1 MIRRE
6 VATKMTGQT
15 AARDL
20 AEFIAKNYPGR
31 VVEVGVGHFPHVAQS
46 LLEMGLEVILT
57 DRRERILAGMRV
69 EKGDIFAPQREI
81 YQGAG
86 LIYSIRPPLEMQ
98 LVMGELA
105 AEVGAD
111 VVVRPLQDEIA
122 QLAGFGRRLV
132 NYREARF
139 YLFRK
144 KAIIHYSHPIKDH
157 RNAGRDTR

>member
-1 MIRRE
+1 MIRRD

-31 VVEVGVGHFPHVAQS
+31 VVEVGVGHFPHVAQRLS
-46 LLEMGLEVILT
+46 DMGLEVILT
-57 DRRERILAGMRV
+57 DRVERILAGMMV
-69 EKGDIFAPQREI
+69 EKDDIFAPRREI

-98 LVMGELA
+98 LAMGELA
-105 AEVGAD
+105 AAVGAD
-111 VVVRPLQDEIA
+111 VIVRPLQDEIA

-144 KAIIHYSHPIKDH
+144 KAIIHYRK
-157 RNAGRDTR
+157 AGRRPLSFRGG

>member
-1 MIRRE
+1 
-6 VATKMTGQT
+6 TGQT

-69 EKGDIFAPQREI
+69 EKDDIFAPQREI

-157 RNAGRDTR
+157 RNAGRDER